1 MDKKTLEKYS
11 SAVTLSDM
19 EIFVFPELLYSLVL
33 ANIMSPVIW
42 AWKEDPWFKKIDSM
56 TTYRRTLRVKQFII
70 ENFDFNLDLETWG
83 LTTKEKEI
91 SRFKPFLDED
101 VISRSNALFG
111 YEGDKYYFDI
121 DIRKHFGIDK
131 YKSNVIPYWKTET
144 IEAMEAFRRK
154 DNFKKGAGECVSIS
168 TLYAAALFIICRIPL
183 EDIYL
188 LATPLHSQNFI
199 DIRDG
204 ILTNNR
210 RLITKNMWFNGSETT
225 SKAQRALRNE
235 QVTIVSHSSGY
246 VHTVYPDAT
255 MDVQEYDRFKDKLQ
269 KFLATDINYEI
280 LCNFLRQE
288 DHLQGCF
295 QIEHA
300 YNGRKRY
307 IAAEKVYTHE
317 NTSSYRVN
325 KSTLDKLLSE
335 IDESSFYPEPLKDRI
350 FLNKFNDYFKTHKI
364 DFRDK
369 NNMIKL
375 VEELD
380 CPHMRKEEILAA
392 LFEFHYFEPRLPG
405 KDKIFVKTEAIDL
418 TNDMERGDIIS
429 YLESLR
435 AKNTTAD
442 LAFYAYRDFS
452 RTSWD
457 PFIKAAIERNP
468 VSIKGS
474 EKYSDD
480 EVIHIMESMADQ
492 SIYDG
497 PRLSQPDEVW
507 NYQMGDGLERAI
519 CLANILKS
527 RNKYKHISINV
538 EKDNITMAL
547 DEIMLKWPSSKGLK
561 GNISLDSFFS

>member
-1 MDKKTLEKYS
+1 ML
-11 SAVTLSDM
+11 
-19 EIFVFPELLYSLVL
+19 
-33 ANIMSPVIW
+33 IM
-42 AWKEDPWFKKIDSM
+42 AE
-56 TTYRRTLRVKQFII
+56 
-70 ENFDFNLDLETWG
+70 
-83 LTTKEKEI
+83 
-91 SRFKPFLDED
+91 
-101 VISRSNALFG
+101 
-111 YEGDKYYFDI
+111 
-121 DIRKHFGIDK
+121 
-131 YKSNVIPYWKTET
+131 
-144 IEAMEAFRRK
+144 
-154 DNFKKGAGECVSIS
+154 
-168 TLYAAALFIICRIPL
+168 
-183 EDIYL
+183 
-188 LATPLHSQNFI
+188 
-199 DIRDG
+199 
-204 ILTNNR
+204 
-210 RLITKNMWFNGSETT
+210 
-225 SKAQRALRNE
+225 
-235 QVTIVSHSSGY
+235 
-246 VHTVYPDAT
+246 
-255 MDVQEYDRFKDKLQ
+255 
-269 KFLATDINYEI
+269 
-280 LCNFLRQE
+280 
-288 DHLQGCF
+288 
-295 QIEHA
+295 
-300 YNGRKRY
+300 KRY